1 MKFFVCI
8 LSFCSSITFADTL
21 LVCVG
26 DVNRCYIAQ
35 VVASEFLYHPSVAR
49 SLNGSFSPDVKAIDV
64 LNNWN
69 IQETGTVGQLNDEAL
84 LKADLILTM
93 TKKEKEQLIRSYPR
107 FSKKISTLSECA
119 LGKNVDMASLDGK
132 DFKTYEQSRD
142 QIFDYEDMISVKG
155 WRCDAPNH

>member
-1 MKFFVCI
+1 M
-8 LSFCSSITFADTL
+8 
-21 LVCVG
+21 
-26 DVNRCYIAQ
+26 
-35 VVASEFLYHPSVAR
+35 
-49 SLNGSFSPDVKAIDV
+49 
-64 LNNWN
+64 
-69 IQETGTVGQLNDEAL
+69 GQLNDESL

-142 QIFDYEDMISVKG
+142 QIFDYEDMK
-155 WRCDAPNH
+155 